1 MLAGDIGGGEGM
13 EKIKLLPCPFCGE
26 SPEKIRNGGLKG
38 IHCSNP
44 GCIAFNIQA
53 FYCSWKKA
61 IHAWNRRY
69 DKDGG

>member
-1 MLAGDIGGGEGM
+1 MLAGDMGGGEGM

-44 GCIAFNIQA
+44 
-53 FYCSWKKA
+53 
-61 IHAWNRRY
+61 
-69 DKDGG
+69 